1 MASLTSGHKLE
12 QTLGES
18 EGQGRLTWCHPWVH
32 RESDLATKQQQSIQ
46 GEKILIKLMRV
57 TIIMN
62 LRILHILV
70 ETGREE
76 RQKFSF

>member
-1 MASLTSGHKLE
+1 MASLTSGHELE
-12 QTLGES
+12 QTPGDS
-18 EGQGRLTWCHPWVH
+18 EGQGRLTWCHAWVH
-32 RESDLATKQQQSIQ
+32 RESDLATKKQQSIQ
-46 GEKILIKLMRV
+46 GEKILIKLVRV
-57 TIIMN
+57 TIFMN